1 MQSNINKL
9 TKKIEDLI
17 VFSKELRRTNSD
29 LMKKLAASEDEK
41 KQLQEKSHFVILDP
55 SRVKM
60 AILAPKRG
68 PRTQMVRAHGAD
80 LRDFIVVSGP
90 SKKTCFFFQK

>member
-41 KQLQEKSHFVILDP
+41 KQLQEKINLSSTKLSKLITKHFEKIN
-55 SRVKM
+55 
-60 AILAPKRG
+60 
-68 PRTQMVRAHGAD
+68 
-80 LRDFIVVSGP
+80 
-90 SKKTCFFFQK
+90 